1 MPAAPAVIPAD
12 PKLWRKGFLDLRP
25 SVVPCP
31 DLTAQSWAS
40 VHEKCVDFLDRWAE
54 EAAGLGWTTLDLFG
68 VHRHVGLIRFDY
80 CGGVVMSGD
89 KVSAITAS
97 RIAFVN
103 TAHYRD
109 TPGRPSGAVPIWL
122 FGR

>member
-31 DLTAQSWAS
+31 GFTMATWGTT
-40 VHEKCVDFLDRWAE
+40 HEVCINFLDRNAE
-54 EAAGLGWTTLDLFG
+54 EAAALGWTTLQLFG
-68 VHRHVGLIRFDY
+68 VHPQVGLIRVDF
-80 CGGVVMSGD
+80 CGGVVIPGD
-89 KVSAITAS
+89 KLSALTAN
-97 RIAFVN
+97 RIEFGD
-103 TAHYRD
+103 TAYYRD
-109 TPGRPSGAVPIWL
+109 TPGRPTGAVPIWL